1 MIGKYHSSIGN
12 YGSLCFWILCVRAVD
27 RFLLENERR
36 MTKEMEKRK
45 PVVVRLS
52 GNMSLEEI
60 DKEIDKFRKDHINF
74 EIILIEKSG
83 MM

>member
-12 YGSLCFWILCVRAVD
+12 YGSFCFWILCD

-45 PVVVRLS
+45 PLVVRLS

>member
-1 MIGKYHSSIGN
+1 MENIIVVLVIMAVFVFGY
-12 YGSLCFWILCVRAVD
+12 YVMRAVD

-52 GNMSLEEI
+52 
-60 DKEIDKFRKDHINF
+60 
-74 EIILIEKSG
+74 
-83 MM
+83 

>member
-1 MIGKYHSSIGN
+1 MENIIVVLVITAVFVFGY
-12 YGSLCFWILCVRAVD
+12 YVMRAVD
-27 RFLLENERR
+27 RFLLENE
-36 MTKEMEKRK
+36 EKNDKRNGKKK
-45 PVVVRLS
+45 PLVVRLS

>member
-12 YGSLCFWILCVRAVD
+12 YGSFCFWILCDEGCRSFSI
-27 RFLLENERR
+27 R
-36 MTKEMEKRK
+36 KEKRK
-45 PVVVRLS
+45 PLVVRLS

>member
-1 MIGKYHSSIGN
+1 MENIIVVLVIMAVFVFGY
-12 YGSLCFWILCVRAVD
+12 YVMRAVD

-60 DKEIDKFRKDHINF
+60 DKFRKDHINF

>member
-1 MIGKYHSSIGN
+1 MENIIVVLVITAVFVFGY
-12 YGSLCFWILCVRAVD
+12 YVMRAVD

-36 MTKEMEKRK
+36 MTKEMEKKK
-45 PVVVRLS
+45 PLVVRLS
-52 GNMSLEEI
+52 GHMTLEEI

>member
-1 MIGKYHSSIGN
+1 
-12 YGSLCFWILCVRAVD
+12 
-27 RFLLENERR
+27 
-36 MTKEMEKRK
+36 MEKRK

-74 EIILIEKSG
+74 EIILIEKKWYDVKKKLEHKLNESK
-83 MM
+83 

>member
-1 MIGKYHSSIGN
+1 
-12 YGSLCFWILCVRAVD
+12 
-27 RFLLENERR
+27 
-36 MTKEMEKRK
+36 MTKEMEKKK
-45 PVVVRLS
+45 PLAVRLS

-74 EIILIEKSG
+74 EIVLIDKSG

>member
-1 MIGKYHSSIGN
+1 MENIIVVLVITAVFVFGY
-12 YGSLCFWILCVRAVD
+12 YVMRAVD

-36 MTKEMEKRK
+36 MTKEM
-45 PVVVRLS
+45 VVRLS

>member
-12 YGSLCFWILCVRAVD
+12 YGSLCFWI
-27 RFLLENERR
+27 FLLENERR

>member
-1 MIGKYHSSIGN
+1 MGN
-12 YGSLCFWILCVRAVD
+12 IIVVLVITAVFVFGYYVMRAVD

-45 PVVVRLS
+45 PLVVRLS
-52 GNMSLEEI
+52 GNMSL